1 LRGLGIVVYHDHL
14 EAALQAGDELPGLVV
29 AMDPAQHMPARQRDI
44 VLDEVLVDPG
54 LAVEAFV
61 VRLDY

>member
-1 LRGLGIVVYHDHL
+1 
-14 EAALQAGDELPGLVV
+14 
-29 AMDPAQHMPARQRDI
+29 MDPAQHMPARQRDI

>member
-1 LRGLGIVVYHDHL
+1 
-14 EAALQAGDELPGLVV
+14 
-29 AMDPAQHMPARQRDI
+29 MPARHRNV

-61 VRLDY
+61 VRLDVLTAEILRRSSAA